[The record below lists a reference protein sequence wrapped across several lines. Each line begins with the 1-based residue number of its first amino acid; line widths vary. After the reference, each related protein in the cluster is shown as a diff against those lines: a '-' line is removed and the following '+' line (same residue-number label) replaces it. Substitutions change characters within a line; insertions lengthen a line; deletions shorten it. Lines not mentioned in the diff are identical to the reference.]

1 MDGHPEALIDV
12 GAIRSNVSALVRHVG
27 AAQLMAVVK
36 SDGYGHGMV
45 PTATAALAGG
55 ASWLGV
61 AHIDDGIALRQA
73 GFTVPVLCLLG
84 AQDAAHEL
92 AVRGDIDLSAG
103 STALVAQIA
112 AAAARAGRPA
122 RLHLKID
129 TGMSRGGAIAS
140 SWPDVVAAALQAQ
153 SAGQVSIVGI
163 WSHFACADMPGHPSI
178 EAQLSAFRDAVA
190 LAEQAGATPEVRHM
204 ANTPATLTLPDS
216 WFDLV
221 RPGGAIVG
229 LSTLPGGPPD
239 WLRPAMTV
247 RARLVQVKR
256 VLAGTGVSYGLRYT
270 TSADA
275 NLGLVPLGY
284 NEGIPR
290 HASGTAQAL
299 IRGRRWTISG
309 TVCMNQ
315 VVFDLGDEPAEPGD
329 AVVLFGPGDRGEP
342 TAQEWADALGT
353 LSYEIVTRFTGKIP
367 RSYAGAA
374 GTRDAALAGSAA
386 GGNHARREAGQPGE
400 QQAPASARSRAGRAA
415 ARRAAVAPGS

>member
-27 AAQLMAVVK
+27 SAQLMAVVK

-61 AHIDDGIALRQA
+61 AHIEDGIALRQA
-73 GFTVPVLCLLG
+73 GFTVPVVCLLG
-84 AQDAAHEL
+84 AQDAAHEQ
-92 AVRGDIDLSAG
+92 AVRHDVDLSAG
-103 STALVAQIA
+103 SVALVRQIA
-112 AAAARAGRPA
+112 AAAERAGRPA

-129 TGMSRGGAIAS
+129 TGMSRGGAISAQ
-140 SWPDVVAAALQAQ
+140 WPDVVAAGLRAQA
-153 SAGQVSIVGI
+153 AGQARVVGI

-190 LAEQAGATPEVRHM
+190 LAERAGATPEVRHL

-221 RPGGAIVG
+221 RPGGAVVG
-229 LSTLPGGPPD
+229 LSTLPGGAPD

-256 VLAGTGVSYGLRYT
+256 VPAGSGVSYGLRYVMG
-270 TSADA
+270 ADG
-275 NLGLVPLGY
+275 NLGLLPLGY

-290 HASGTAQAL
+290 HASGTVQVL

-315 VVFDLGDEPAEPGD
+315 IVLDLGDEPAEAGD
-329 AVVLFGPGDRGEP
+329 EAVLFGPGDRGEP

-374 GTRDAALAGSAA
+374 GTRDTSAA
-386 GGNHARREAGQPGE
+386 GNGALPAGQPGRQE
-400 QQAPASARSRAGRAA
+400 AAAVQAAGRNQAERA
-415 ARRAAVAPGS
+415 KAGRAAVAPGS